1 MSEVTVARLPAT
13 ASATL
18 PQTFVDAT
26 IVIGPSTGVAG
37 ADSVL
42 AESVELHALSVRAA
56 AQVRPSA
63 AVSLVRDARR
73 MDDIDVLLKGKA

>member
-1 MSEVTVARLPAT
+1 
-13 ASATL
+13 
-18 PQTFVDAT
+18 
-26 IVIGPSTGVAG
+26 
-37 ADSVL
+37 
-42 AESVELHALSVRAA
+42 VELHALSVRAA